1 MPRSLKYVVASKKV
15 PEILW
20 YNLQCIVHYE
30 FIPEGKNVNVEIYI
44 DIIYRLEDAV
54 RRQLP
59 EKWRQTF
66 VSPSWQCS
74 STPVDFGQG
83 FRRKKQCGKTG
94 AFPVLSSPGSIS
106 FLCVPLNEMR
116 IEGTEILWFY
126 WHHKNRTEQLKRL
139 AQNGFQERFQLINSR
154 WQNFTVAQEKYF
166 EGNVV

>member
-66 VSPSWQCS
+66 VSPS
-74 STPVDFGQG
+74 
-83 FRRKKQCGKTG
+83 
-94 AFPVLSSPGSIS
+94 
-106 FLCVPLNEMR
+106 
-116 IEGTEILWFY
+116 
-126 WHHKNRTEQLKRL
+126 
-139 AQNGFQERFQLINSR
+139 
-154 WQNFTVAQEKYF
+154 
-166 EGNVV
+166 